1 MLGCILVLSAWNALF
16 DVGVGPLE
24 GFLEKWSY
32 NVVLVGASLVCIGSG
47 IGGERERRV
56 WLLLGISML
65 LWSLGNVYY
74 SVVLWDKETIPVPSL
89 SDAFW
94 IAFYPGLSF
103 VTQTA
108 ALSKH

>member
-1 MLGCILVLSAWNALF
+1 M
-16 DVGVGPLE
+16 E